1 MNNMK
6 VGDLVYDYQW
16 GDVGTIV
23 HVFEETIEIYW
34 RDWNSRSTDTVD
46 YLTTSTTNV
55 FKQMP
60 LGKTRK
66 RFKILSR

>member
-23 HVFEETIEIYW
+23 HIFEETIEIYW

-46 YLTTSTTNV
+46 Y
-55 FKQMP
+55 
-60 LGKTRK
+60 
-66 RFKILSR
+66 

>member
-23 HVFEETIEIYW
+23 HIFEETIEIYW
-34 RDWNSRSTDTVD
+34 RDWNSRSTGRC
-46 YLTTSTTNV
+46 V
-55 FKQMP
+55 FSANKRKCLLVQEKGMP
-60 LGKTRK
+60 
-66 RFKILSR
+66 SC